1 MDNPKF
7 TGVWIP
13 KEVFQI
19 ATLSPCAKFV
29 YGIVDSLDN
38 EDGCYASNGYL
49 ARSLGLAERQV
60 RNLLK
65 ELDDLK
71 LIVRIDQDGRRI
83 IRTIEKV
90 ALDKVLGSK
99 GGNKLPRGR
108 QKIALGGG
116 NKLPT
121 YNKGDNKEDIDTRSN
136 APIVGSTLPF
146 SSEKFSKAWFSW
158 VDYRKETKK
167 ALKQSSID
175 MQWKQFA
182 GWGEQKSI
190 DSINQSITNGWMG
203 LFEPRPQSVQ
213 RKPLTANDH
222 NNGFCSWVISSAIV
236 VSVEHYLLTQTIP
249 YIAGT
254 SAGSIWT

>member
-90 ALDKVLGSK
+90 ALDGVLGSK
-99 GGNKLPRGR
+99 GGKKLPTPR
-108 QKIALGGG
+108 QKIATGGG
-116 NKLPT
+116 KKLPT
-121 YNKGDNKEDIDTRSN
+121 DNKEDNKEDIDTRSN
-136 APIVGSTLPF
+136 APIVGNQLPF
-146 SSEKFSKAWFSW
+146 SSEKFSKAWFAW

-203 LFEPRPQSVQ
+203 LFEPKNSPNNKS
-213 RKPLTANDH
+213 PLSANDH
-222 NNGFCSWVISSAIV
+222 NNGF
-236 VSVEHYLLTQTIP
+236 
-249 YIAGT
+249 
-254 SAGSIWT
+254 